1 MSNKY
6 RVTFS
11 DSFNS
16 KSFTFAV
23 YYHSQSA
30 ALAEAYAIVEWP
42 ELTVLE
48 VRKV

>member
-6 RVTFS
+6 RVTLS
-11 DSFNS
+11 DSFKG

-23 YYHSQSA
+23 HYHSQSS
-30 ALAEAYAIVEWP
+30 ALAEAYALAEWKG
-42 ELTVLE
+42 LTVLE